1 MLAKMIQLRFNQIL
15 PSTLLLALAT
25 LAPAGFADSTESQLR
40 DASTGPRFETFD
52 RSDLTLRKAS
62 VRYLES
68 LDLLVFEQRLE
79 GRPGST
85 LPTPRGQL
93 DGAPVLAYVF
103 PTSLASTDVGFGP
116 TEGVVAL
123 AVTIHPDFD
132 DTPLWDEDGDR
143 DYANDGAVV
152 HPHWVVLVED
162 SRVGG
167 GLAVRQLTEDD
178 DPARLLPPTNPGM
191 PMYMDSPG
199 FSVVLRGDTLRVLVP
214 AYRLGNRRDF
224 RFDAVTAYLQVNT
237 SGEGP
242 MLGVHEVYHV
252 LSGDLSLPGKVGR
265 EP

>member
-1 MLAKMIQLRFNQIL
+1 MRATTPILRLVHTIL
-15 PSTLLLALAT
+15 LTLPLIGAVF
-25 LAPAGFADSTESQLR
+25 APTSFAA
-40 DASTGPRFETFD
+40 DAENGAQEAVPGPRFETFE
-52 RSDLTLRKAS
+52 RSDLKLEGAE

-68 LDLLVFEQRLE
+68 LDLLVFEQRLAGQP
-79 GRPGST
+79 GRT
-85 LPTPRGQL
+85 TPTPRGQL

-103 PTSLASTDVGFGP
+103 PTNLASTDVGFGA

-162 SRVGG
+162 PRAAG
-167 GLAVRQLTEDD
+167 GLSVRQLAADD
-178 DPARLLPPTNPGM
+178 DPSALLPPTNPGM
-191 PMYMDSPG
+191 PMFMDSPG

-214 AYRLGNRRDF
+214 AHRLGNRTDF

-252 LSGDLSLPGKVGR
+252 LSGDLSLPGRVTYA
-265 EP
+265 P